1 MEKIEKR
8 RQIPRSYITTYL
20 CIYKSLGLPDFLIRM
35 RQASKNYQSYKSA
48 KESTNIS
55 NATHISSSD
64 ENVSKRNAE
73 EDNTQNDKETEIVSE
88 RDTMECLIEEVETL
102 TFPET
107 QECDE
112 SDEDIDNTA
121 DTTDE
126 GRSLLRYFFLT
137 KLFV

>member
-1 MEKIEKR
+1 M
-8 RQIPRSYITTYL
+8 
-20 CIYKSLGLPDFLIRM
+20 PDFLIRM
-35 RQASKNYQSYKSA
+35 RQASKNYQNYKSA

-73 EDNTQNDKETEIVSE
+73 EDNIQNDKETEIVSE
-88 RDTMECLIEEVETL
+88 RDTMECHLVEEIETL

-107 QECDE
+107 QECNE
-112 SDEDIDNTA
+112 SDEDIDSTA

-126 GRSLLRYFFLT
+126 GRSLLRYFFFT

>member
-1 MEKIEKR
+1 M
-8 RQIPRSYITTYL
+8 
-20 CIYKSLGLPDFLIRM
+20 PDFLIRM